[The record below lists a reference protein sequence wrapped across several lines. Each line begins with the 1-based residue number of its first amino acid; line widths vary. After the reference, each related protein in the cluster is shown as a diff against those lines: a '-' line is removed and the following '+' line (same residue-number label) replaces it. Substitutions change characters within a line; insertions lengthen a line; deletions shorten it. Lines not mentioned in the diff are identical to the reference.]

1 MRKCHVLTTRLPLT
15 VLVSKFR
22 DVDQL
27 ECQYLE
33 ITEKSSEIEPSA
45 CPPWRVYA
53 CVCVCVCG
61 GGGGGGGGV

>member
-1 MRKCHVLTTRLPLT
+1 MQCHVLTTRLPLT

-33 ITEKSSEIEPSA
+33 ITEKSSEIEYETEYPLV
-45 CPPWRVYA
+45 R
-53 CVCVCVCG
+53 
-61 GGGGGGGGV
+61 